1 MEPYTTEGVSRR
13 ESSTSLQADTDS
25 ESGSI
30 TDLHMTA
37 SCNSLQSNVAVNAP
51 KIDYELVGV
60 IVHSGQANAG
70 HYYSFIK
77 DRRCLSVTYVVC

>member
-1 MEPYTTEGVSRR
+1 MEPYTTEGVSRS

-30 TDLHMTA
+30 TDLHMST

-51 KIDYELVGV
+51 KIEHELVEV
-60 IVHSGQANAG
+60 NVHSGQAYAG
-70 HYYSFIK
+70 HYNSFIK